1 MVQDL
6 NFPIEIMPVSIY
18 RDADGLALSSRNAY
32 LEPEEREAAPALFR
46 ALTSA
51 QRMIEEGEKD
61 ASVVKE
67 ASIWILDA
75 EPKIRAEYFEIVDP
89 VELQPVTEISG
100 PVRIAAAI
108 WIGKT
113 RLIDNVAARP

>member
-1 MVQDL
+1 
-6 NFPIEIMPVSIY
+6 
-18 RDADGLALSSRNAY
+18 
-32 LEPEEREAAPALFR
+32 
-46 ALTSA
+46 
-51 QRMIEEGEKD
+51 
-61 ASVVKE
+61 VKE